1 VWADPPTWLTWL
13 SWAALA
19 VAGICAVDVLVDLY
33 GRRRRQQMR
42 VMEAVWPVTALYWG
56 PVASVAYRRW
66 GRPRSP
72 RWLQEQGLD
81 EPPERPGWTS
91 VALGVS
97 HCGAGC
103 TLGDIVAE
111 WVVFA
116 LGWTIAGL
124 ALPAEY
130 IGDFVLALALGIGF
144 QYFAIAPMRGLGF
157 RKGIVQAAKADVL
170 SLTAF
175 EVGLFGWM
183 ALMAFVF
190 FPAPHL
196 APDSPVYWF
205 GMQIGMVIGFFTA
218 WPVNV
223 WLIRR
228 GIKEAM

>member
-1 VWADPPTWLTWL
+1 MWHEPPTWLVWL
-13 SWAALA
+13 SWTSLA
-19 VAGICAVDVLVDLY
+19 VAALCAVDILSDIY
-33 GRRRRQQMR
+33 GRRRRQMMP
-42 VMEAVWPVTALYWG
+42 VMEVVWPVTALYFG

-66 GRPRSP
+66 GRPKSM
-72 RWLQEQGLD
+72 RWLCEQGLD
-81 EPPERPGWTS
+81 EPPDRPFRTK
-91 VALGVS
+91 VAVGVS

-111 WVVFA
+111 WVVF
-116 LGWTIAGL
+116 GFGVTVAGL
-124 ALPAEY
+124 ALIPEY
-130 IGDFVLALALGIGF
+130 IGDYVLALALGIAF

-183 ALMAFVF
+183 ALMALVF
-190 FPAPHL
+190 FPQPHL
-196 APDSPVYWF
+196 HPDSPVYWF
-205 GMQIGMVIGFFTA
+205 GMQVGMVLGFFTA

-223 WLIRR
+223 WLIRK

>member
-1 VWADPPTWLTWL
+1 MWSTPPEWLTWL
-13 SWAALA
+13 AWVSLA
-19 VAGICAVDVLVDLY
+19 VAGLCAVDVLVDIY
-33 GRRRRQQMR
+33 ARGHRQKMGI
-42 VMEAVWPVTALYWG
+42 MEAVWPITALYFG
-56 PVASVAYRRW
+56 PVASLAYRRW
-66 GRPRSP
+66 GRPQSP
-72 RWLQEQGLD
+72 RWLREQGLD

-116 LGWTIAGL
+116 LGLQIAGTALL
-124 ALPAEY
+124 AEFV
-130 IGDFVLALALGIGF
+130 GDFALALALGIVF

-157 RKGIVQAAKADVL
+157 RKGMVQAAKADVL
-170 SLTAF
+170 SLAAF

-190 FPAPHL
+190 FPGPHL
-196 APDSPVYWF
+196 HPDSPVYWF
-205 GMQIGMVIGFFTA
+205 GMQIGMVVGFFTA

-223 WLIRR
+223 WLIRK